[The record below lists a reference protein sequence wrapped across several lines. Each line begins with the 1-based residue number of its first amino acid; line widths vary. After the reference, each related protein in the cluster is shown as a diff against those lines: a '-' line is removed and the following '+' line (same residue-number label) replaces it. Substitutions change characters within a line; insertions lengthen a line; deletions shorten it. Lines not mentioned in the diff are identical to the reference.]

1 MNDVRLATV
10 SEATDAR
17 AMAAIKKANSYMA
30 ERPYEKT
37 TATKQKTVLARLNR
51 FSRVMDSSIGIPFTK
66 YRLGVESLIGL
77 LPVVGDVAG
86 LALSLYVL
94 LEAQRVGASR
104 EVKLKILRNIGVDFL
119 GGLLPVVG
127 DAFDV
132 LFKANTRNTKLLED
146 YLRDQLAESPQ
157 RTFPWRALIGLS
169 LLFTVIAAGLVAI
182 F

>member
-1 MNDVRLATV
+1 
-10 SEATDAR
+10 
-17 AMAAIKKANSYMA
+17 MA

-37 TATKQKTVLARLNR
+37 TATKQKMVLARLNR

-66 YRLGVESLIGL
+66 YRLGLESLIGL
-77 LPVVGDVAG
+77 LPVLGDVAG

-104 EVKLKILRNIGVDFL
+104 DVKLKILRNIGIDFV

-132 LFKANTRNTKLLED
+132 LFKANTRNTKLLEN
-146 YLRDQLAESPQ
+146 YLNDQLAEPAQ
-157 RTFPWRALIGLS
+157 GAFPWRAWIGLS
-169 LLFTVIAAGLVAI
+169 ILFTVIALGLVVI